1 MRIMGEGFTD
11 VSDTVDVLTDG
22 DQTVYTARFITDN
35 NDFEVDEVRV
45 EGPTDPAPC

>member
-45 EGPTDPAPC
+45 EGPTDPAAC